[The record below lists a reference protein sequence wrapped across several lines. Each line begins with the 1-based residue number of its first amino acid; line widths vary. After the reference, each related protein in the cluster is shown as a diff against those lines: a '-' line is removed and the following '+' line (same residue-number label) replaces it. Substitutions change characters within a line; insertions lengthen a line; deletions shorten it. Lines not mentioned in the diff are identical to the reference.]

1 MSAGANWETYLR
13 KIVGGGTELPKPPE
27 KQQLPAD
34 EDGEQVDE
42 LYMTRPNP
50 VSINAENGDVFRA
63 MADAYAI
70 NNKQSVFDRQAVFHT
85 NSQEVKVKSV
95 DTTDM

>member
-1 MSAGANWETYLR
+1 MSGEANWESYLR
-13 KIVGGGTELPKPPE
+13 KIIGGGSTLPEVP
-27 KQQLPAD
+27 KQQVINKD

-85 NSQEVKVKSV
+85 DSHEVRVKSV